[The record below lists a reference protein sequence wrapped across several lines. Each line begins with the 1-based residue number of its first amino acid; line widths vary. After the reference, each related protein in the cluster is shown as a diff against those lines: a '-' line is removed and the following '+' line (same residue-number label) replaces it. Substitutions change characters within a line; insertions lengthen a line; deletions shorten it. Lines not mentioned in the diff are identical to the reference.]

1 MKWLIKTE
9 NDLAALFLRILL
21 GVVMFPHGAQKALG
35 WYGGGG
41 FSGTMGF
48 FTTKLGIPYVFA
60 LLVIAAEFLG
70 ALGLIAGL
78 LTRVAAFG
86 IFSVMVGAIYMVHW
100 KFGFFMNWF
109 GKNPG
114 EGYEFHLLAIAIALA
129 LDRKSTRL
137 NSSHSSVSR
146 MPSSA

>member
-9 NDLAALFLRILL
+9 NDVAAFFLRLFLGAVI
-21 GVVMFPHGAQKALG
+21 FPHGAQKVLG
-35 WYGGGG
+35 WYGGNG

-48 FTTKLGIPYVFA
+48 FTAKMGIPYVLA

-70 ALGLIAGL
+70 ALGLIFGL

-86 IFSVMVGAIYMVHW
+86 VFSVMVGAIYLVHG
-100 KFGFFMNWF
+100 KFGFFMNWA

-114 EGYEFHLLAIAIALA
+114 EGYQFHLLVIAIAFA
-129 LDRKSTRL
+129 LMIKGGGALSVDRL
-137 NSSHSSVSR
+137 ISR
-146 MPSSA
+146 ELR

>member
-9 NDLAALFLRILL
+9 NDLAALFLRLFL

-41 FSGTMGF
+41 FSATMGF
-48 FTTKLGIPYVFA
+48 FTTKMGIPYVLA

-86 IFSVMVGAIYMVHW
+86 MFCVMVGAIYLVHW
-100 KFGFFMNWF
+100 KYGFFMNWF

-114 EGYEFHLLAIAIALA
+114 EGYEFHLLVIAIALA
-129 LDRKSTRL
+129 LMVKGGGALSVDRAI
-137 NSSHSSVSR
+137 SR
-146 MPSSA
+146 EFR

>member
-9 NDLAALFLRILL
+9 NDVAALFLRLFL

-35 WYGGGG
+35 WYGGNG

-48 FTTKLGIPYVFA
+48 FTTKMGIPYVLA

-70 ALGLIAGL
+70 ALGLIFGL

-86 IFSVMVGAIYMVHW
+86 VFSVMVGAINLVHW
-100 KFGFFMNWF
+100 KFGFFMNWA

-114 EGYEFHLLAIAIALA
+114 EGYEFHLLVIAIAFA
-129 LDRKSTRL
+129 LMMKGGGALSVDRL
-137 NSSHSSVSR
+137 ISR
-146 MPSSA
+146 ELR

>member
-9 NDLAALFLRILL
+9 NDVAALFLRLFL

-35 WYGGGG
+35 WYGGNG

-48 FTTKLGIPYVFA
+48 FTTKMGIPYVLA

-70 ALGLIAGL
+70 ALGLIVGL
-78 LTRVAAFG
+78 FTRVAAFG
-86 IFSVMVGAIYMVHW
+86 VFSVMIGAIYMVHW
-100 KFGFFMNWF
+100 KFGFFMNWA

-114 EGYEFHLLAIAIALA
+114 EGYEFHLLAIAIAFA
-129 LDRKSTRL
+129 LMIKGGGALSVDRL
-137 NSSHSSVSR
+137 ISR
-146 MPSSA
+146 DLR

>member
-9 NDLAALFLRILL
+9 NDVAALFLRLFL

-35 WYGGGG
+35 WYGGNG

-48 FTTKLGIPYVFA
+48 FTTKMGIPYVLA

-70 ALGLIAGL
+70 ALGLIVGL
-78 LTRVAAFG
+78 FTRVAAFG
-86 IFSVMVGAIYMVHW
+86 VFSVMIGAIYMVHW
-100 KFGFFMNWF
+100 KFGFFMNWA

-114 EGYEFHLLAIAIALA
+114 EGYEFHLLAIAIAFA
-129 LDRKSTRL
+129 LMIKGGGALSIDRL
-137 NSSHSSVSR
+137 ISR
-146 MPSSA
+146 DLR

>member
-9 NDLAALFLRILL
+9 NDVAALFLRLFL

-35 WYGGGG
+35 WYGGNG

-48 FTTKLGIPYVFA
+48 FTTKMGIPYVLA

-70 ALGLIAGL
+70 ALGLIFGL

-86 IFSVMVGAIYMVHW
+86 VFSVMVGAIYLVHW
-100 KFGFFMNWF
+100 KFGFFMNWA

-114 EGYEFHLLAIAIALA
+114 EGYEFHLLVIAIAFA
-129 LDRKSTRL
+129 LMMKGGGALSVDRL
-137 NSSHSSVSR
+137 ISR
-146 MPSSA
+146 ELR

>member
-9 NDLAALFLRILL
+9 NDVAALFLRLFL
-21 GVVMFPHGAQKALG
+21 GVVMFPHGAQKVLG
-35 WYGGGG
+35 WYGGNG

-48 FTTKLGIPYVFA
+48 FTTKMGIPYVLA

-70 ALGLIAGL
+70 ALGLIFGL

-86 IFSVMVGAIYMVHW
+86 VFSVMVGAIYLVHW
-100 KFGFFMNWF
+100 KFGFFMNWA

-114 EGYEFHLLAIAIALA
+114 EGYEFHLLVIAIAFA
-129 LDRKSTRL
+129 LMMKGGGALSVDRL
-137 NSSHSSVSR
+137 ISR
-146 MPSSA
+146 ELR

>member
-9 NDLAALFLRILL
+9 NDVAAFFLRLFLGAVI
-21 GVVMFPHGAQKALG
+21 FPHGAQKVLG
-35 WYGGGG
+35 WYGGNG

-48 FTTKLGIPYVFA
+48 FTAKMGIPYVLA

-70 ALGLIAGL
+70 ALGLIFGL

-86 IFSVMVGAIYMVHW
+86 VFSVMVGAIYLVHG
-100 KFGFFMNWF
+100 KFGFFMNWA

-114 EGYEFHLLAIAIALA
+114 EGYEFHLLAIAIAFA
-129 LDRKSTRL
+129 LMIKGGGALSVDRL
-137 NSSHSSVSR
+137 ISR
-146 MPSSA
+146 DLR